1 MFFVFF
7 IDRDFSNRQKESIKK
22 LMKIKQVEEIRLYES
37 GMALVITDNEVA
49 KDLYLLNT
57 HRTYFITAEGEIEA
71 IGYGVTRWSNPV
83 KVIKKESLERRG

>member
-7 IDRDFSNRQKESIKK
+7 VDRDFNDKQKESIKK
-22 LMKIKQVEEIRLYES
+22 LMKRKQVEEISLYES

-57 HRTYFITAEGEIEA
+57 HRTYFITAEGEIGD

-83 KVIKKESLERRG
+83 KVIKKRA

>member
-7 IDRDFSNRQKESIKK
+7 VDRDFSDKQKESIKK
-22 LMKIKQVEEIRLYES
+22 LMKRRQVEEISLYES

-49 KDLYLLNT
+49 KEIYPNK
-57 HRTYFITAEGEIEA
+57 HRTYFITDEGEIED

-83 KVIKKESLERRG
+83 KVIKKRA